1 MSSGPFDEAVRAAAD
16 ERCVQTTAAFAAF
29 IEGAKWARDY
39 LSEPENDPRQQTIF
53 DALEAMT

>member
-1 MSSGPFDEAVRAAAD
+1 MSDDQFDEAVRAAAGG
-16 ERCVQTTAAFAAF
+16 RWNGAPQQAF

-39 LSEPENDPRQQTIF
+39 LSQPENDPRQQTIF

>member
-1 MSSGPFDEAVRAAAD
+1 MSTDPFTEAVRAAAGG
-16 ERCVQTTAAFAAF
+16 RWNGTPQQAF

-53 DALEAMT
+53 DALEALQ